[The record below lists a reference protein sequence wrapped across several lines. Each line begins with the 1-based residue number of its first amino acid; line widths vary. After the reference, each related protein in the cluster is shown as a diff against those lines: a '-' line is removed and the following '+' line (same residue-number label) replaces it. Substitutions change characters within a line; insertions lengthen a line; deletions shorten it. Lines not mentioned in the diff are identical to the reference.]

1 MRNVISSDRT
11 LKWHDPTMIHEPT
24 VAMKQNPY
32 LLFSHLEKK
41 QENRSDRNTMLL
53 DFGYIV

>member
-41 QENRSDRNTMLL
+41 KNKKIDQIETLRC
-53 DFGYIV
+53 